1 MVLLRM
7 VVKKDVISMDV
18 LVLFVNLWFF
28 GKDRLV
34 MSIEMVNL
42 MFVNIVIV
50 MMLCYIIL

>member
-1 MVLLRM
+1 MLLLRM